1 MASGKDFATV
11 QWLKPESD
19 GGSPLIHYLVERRER
34 KSARWVKVNRDGA
47 HLDTTLK
54 VSGLTEGNIYQFR
67 VTALNKAGESEASE
81 VSLYVV
87 CRVPTCKCKCQPVA
101 FSPFCLDPCSIS
113 GDAFSVRSG
122 TPAAPSIP
130 RITDTHADSISLA
143 WSRPVEE
150 GGSEVIGYILE
161 MQVAGQEEWQK
172 AHEKTLRG
180 TEHVVTGLSAATK
193 YHFRVAGV
201 NISGTGDFSDP
212 CAATEPVERTGTT
225 FDSGGLP
232 QTRPALMTKGGR
244 YNLNNLVH

>member
-1 MASGKDFATV
+1 M

-34 KSARWVKVNRDGA
+34 KSARWVKVNREGA

-54 VSGLTEGNIYQFR
+54 VSGLAEGNIYQFR
-67 VTALNKAGESEASE
+67 VTAINKAGESEASE

-87 CRVPTCKCKCQPVA
+87 CRVPTCKCQAALVFPP
-101 FSPFCLDPCSIS
+101 S
-113 GDAFSVRSG
+113 SVWLNPGCAPPG

-143 WSRPVEE
+143 WSRPLEE

-161 MQVAGQEEWQK
+161 MQVAGEQEWQK

-180 TEHVVTGLSAATK
+180 SEFVVTGLSAATK

-201 NISGTGDFSDP
+201 NISGTGDFSEP
-212 CAATEPVERTGTT
+212 CAATEPVERIGTSLQSQCCT
-225 FDSGGLP
+225 SH
-232 QTRPALMTKGGR
+232 A
-244 YNLNNLVH
+244 V